1 MYNWQEA
8 VDIYNYNLFANV
20 KFQSGRGRAII
31 IIKRTREPWQSPYKG
46 TGVEKAWEC
55 CQHTF
60 LALYIAADESNKNAS
75 SHSKHG
81 KSLVTYKWEGNF
93 NQWILI
99 LLPLSSFR
107 ESIPVCLDNPSRWG
121 ACENVGFFTGLCLF
135 LVLRA
140 KHGGSK
146 NNASAFYFCDD
157 VKKKSSDSNLRW
169 FISSKCLEHPANCFL
184 TTVYIFVLQV
194 VHCAETKVHITLLS
208 FVDLVL
214 SIRQIFHY
222 DFDIT
227 VKKIIN
233 NEFWVY

>member
-1 MYNWQEA
+1 MRRQ
-8 VDIYNYNLFANV
+8 
-20 KFQSGRGRAII
+20 FQSMNINI
-31 IIKRTREPWQSPYKG
+31 TTTFELPWKHFCLSRQS
-46 TGVEKAWEC
+46 
-55 CQHTF
+55 F
-60 LALYIAADESNKNAS
+60 ALV
-75 SHSKHG
+75 
-81 KSLVTYKWEGNF
+81 SLRKCRV
-93 NQWILI
+93 
-99 LLPLSSFR
+99 
-107 ESIPVCLDNPSRWG
+107 
-121 ACENVGFFTGLCLF
+121 FTGLCLF

-146 NNASAFYFCDD
+146 NNASAFYFWRFIFDDD

-169 FISSKCLEHPANCFL
+169 FISSKYLEHPANCFL

>member
-1 MYNWQEA
+1 MFQFLRLSAKFLA
-8 VDIYNYNLFANV
+8 VLRLSVNPIKTL
-20 KFQSGRGRAII
+20 I

-75 SHSKHG
+75 SHPKHG

-157 VKKKSSDSNLRW
+157 VKKNPQTATFDGL
-169 FISSKCLEHPANCFL
+169 FHPSA
-184 TTVYIFVLQV
+184 
-194 VHCAETKVHITLLS
+194 
-208 FVDLVL
+208 
-214 SIRQIFHY
+214 
-222 DFDIT
+222 
-227 VKKIIN
+227 
-233 NEFWVY
+233 

>member
-20 KFQSGRGRAII
+20 KFQSERGRAII
-31 IIKRTREPWQSPYKG
+31 LIKRTREPWQSPYKG

-75 SHSKHG
+75 SHPKHG

-157 VKKKSSDSNLRW
+157 VKKKILRQQPSMVYFIQVLRASSELFFDDS
-169 FISSKCLEHPANCFL
+169 
-184 TTVYIFVLQV
+184 
-194 VHCAETKVHITLLS
+194 VHIRFASCSLCW
-208 FVDLVL
+208 D
-214 SIRQIFHY
+214 
-222 DFDIT
+222 
-227 VKKIIN
+227 
-233 NEFWVY
+233 

>member
-1 MYNWQEA
+1 MF
-8 VDIYNYNLFANV
+8 V
-20 KFQSGRGRAII
+20 
-31 IIKRTREPWQSPYKG
+31 
-46 TGVEKAWEC
+46 
-55 CQHTF
+55 
-60 LALYIAADESNKNAS
+60 
-75 SHSKHG
+75 
-81 KSLVTYKWEGNF
+81 
-93 NQWILI
+93 
-99 LLPLSSFR
+99 
-107 ESIPVCLDNPSRWG
+107 
-121 ACENVGFFTGLCLF
+121 

-169 FISSKCLEHPANCFL
+169 FISSKYLEHPANCFL

-194 VHCAETKVHITLLS
+194 VHCAETKVHITLPS
-208 FVDLVL
+208 FVDLIL

-233 NEFWVY
+233 NEF